1 MRINTALILCAG
13 FGKRLS
19 PLTLE
24 VPKPLLRLREITML
38 ESCINTIIKLEV
50 KKIFINTFHL
60 GEQISEFI
68 KSKNFSI
75 DIQIVNDGKNILNT
89 GGGILS
95 MINHSQDND
104 FIIFNPD
111 TLWQENYIDEINSM
125 KKLYF
130 SKKLDNILL
139 LVNKKLSFDKN
150 LNGDFNLNNNLVS
163 KKNDKKY
170 IYTGCQILNKKVFD
184 KEQELVAEE
193 LKNSGKPEDIA
204 KKISSG
210 KMNKFKEDN
219 SLMTQQWVME
229 PKKKVKNII
238 EELGFKDLKIVDFYR
253 IKIGD

>member
-38 ESCINTIIKLEV
+38 ESCINTIIKLEA

-95 MINHSQDND
+95 MINNSQDND

-125 KKLYF
+125 IKLYF
-130 SKKLDNILL
+130 SKRLDNILL
-139 LVNKKLSFDKN
+139 LAKKDLSFDKN
-150 LNGDFNLNNNLVS
+150 LKGDFDLRDNFLKKS
-163 KKNDKKY
+163 DKNDFIY
-170 IYTGCQILNKKVFD
+170 IGCQILKKNLF
-184 KEQELVAEE
+184 
-193 LKNSGKPEDIA
+193 
-204 KKISSG
+204 
-210 KMNKFKEDN
+210 NKFKVSSFPISEIWN
-219 SLMTQQWVME
+219 QLLEKNKLNGFESSNKFYHLTNLE
-229 PKKKVKNII
+229 IFKK
-238 EELGFKDLKIVDFYR
+238 LQGL
-253 IKIGD
+253 

>member
-38 ESCINTIIKLEV
+38 ESCVNTIIKLEA

-125 KKLYF
+125 IKLYF
-130 SKKLDNILL
+130 SKRLDNILL
-139 LVNKKLSFDKN
+139 LAKKDLSFDKN
-150 LNGDFNLNNNLVS
+150 LKGDFDLRDNFLKKS
-163 KKNDKKY
+163 DKNDFIY
-170 IYTGCQILNKKVFD
+170 IGCQILNKNLFD
-184 KEQELVAEE
+184 KFKV
-193 LKNSGKPEDIA
+193 SSFP
-204 KKISSG
+204 ISEIWSQLLEKDKLNG
-210 KMNKFKEDN
+210 FESSNKFYHLTNLEIF
-219 SLMTQQWVME
+219 
-229 PKKKVKNII
+229 KK
-238 EELGFKDLKIVDFYR
+238 LQGL
-253 IKIGD
+253 

>member
-38 ESCINTIIKLEV
+38 ESCVNTIIKLEA

-60 GEQISEFI
+60 GEQISELI

-125 KKLYF
+125 IKLYF
-130 SKKLDNILL
+130 SKRLDNILL
-139 LVNKKLSFDKN
+139 LAKKDLSFDKN
-150 LNGDFNLNNNLVS
+150 LKGDFDLRDNFLKKS
-163 KKNDKKY
+163 DKNDFIY
-170 IYTGCQILNKKVFD
+170 IGCQILNKNLF
-184 KEQELVAEE
+184 
-193 LKNSGKPEDIA
+193 
-204 KKISSG
+204 
-210 KMNKFKEDN
+210 NKFKVSSFPISDIWNQLLEKN
-219 SLMTQQWVME
+219 KLNGFESSNKFYHLTNLE
-229 PKKKVKNII
+229 IFKK
-238 EELGFKDLKIVDFYR
+238 LQGL
-253 IKIGD
+253 

>member
-38 ESCINTIIKLEV
+38 ESCINTIIKLEA

-125 KKLYF
+125 IKLYF
-130 SKKLDNILL
+130 SKRLDNILL
-139 LVNKKLSFDKN
+139 LAKKDLSFDKN
-150 LNGDFNLNNNLVS
+150 LKGDFDLRDNFLKKS
-163 KKNDKKY
+163 DKNDLIY
-170 IYTGCQILNKKVFD
+170 IVCQILNKNLF
-184 KEQELVAEE
+184 
-193 LKNSGKPEDIA
+193 
-204 KKISSG
+204 
-210 KMNKFKEDN
+210 NKFKVSYFPISEIWN
-219 SLMTQQWVME
+219 QLLE
-229 PKKKVKNII
+229 KKKLN
-238 EELGFKDLKIVDFYR
+238 GFESSNKFYHLTNLE
-253 IKIGD
+253 IFKKLQGL